1 MTPKELYSVKDLSEL
16 TSLSD
21 YTIRKL
27 INQGDIQSVRINS
40 SIRVSR
46 EDFNTYIENLRSAR

>member
-1 MTPKELYSVKDLSEL
+1 MAKELYSVKDLSEL

-27 INQGDIQSVRINS
+27 INQGEIKSVKINS
-40 SIRVSR
+40 SIRVLR
-46 EDFNTYIENLRSAR
+46 ADFHEYLENLKFTQ